1 MYIRIIFF
9 FSRAKNRVWFGML
22 ATKEFAMKT
31 YKNLEQ
37 RIRLECDGQVINL
50 PALQGIVVLN
60 IPSYAGG
67 TNFWGGRSANEV
79 TVIKTASE
87 LVLIMFVIIMITSL
101 FTKLPWPGDSEGT
114 FRSSS
119 QTAIC
124 THVYHSVEAS
134 HCPFLSL
141 NVWQ

>member
-1 MYIRIIFF
+1 MFETKIV

-50 PALQGIVVLN
+50 PPLQGIVVLN

-79 TVIKTASE
+79 GTDKY
-87 LVLIMFVIIMITSL
+87 
-101 FTKLPWPGDSEGT
+101 DS
-114 FRSSS
+114 
-119 QTAIC
+119 
-124 THVYHSVEAS
+124 
-134 HCPFLSL
+134 
-141 NVWQ
+141 